1 MRCVM
6 PCDVEF
12 SAESAA
18 GQMISSI
25 MVGAAQTRKLGTTGA
40 ASPGALQDREL
51 F

>member
-1 MRCVM
+1 MCCVM

-25 MVGAAQTRKLGTTGA
+25 MVGAAPTRKPATTGG
-40 ASPGALQDREL
+40 ASRGVLQDHGL

>member
-1 MRCVM
+1 MRYVM

-25 MVGAAQTRKLGTTGA
+25 MVGAAQTRKLVITGTV
-40 ASPGALQDREL
+40 SPGALQDREL

>member
-25 MVGAAQTRKLGTTGA
+25 MVGAAPTRKLATTGG
-40 ASPGALQDREL
+40 ASRGDLQDREL

>member
-1 MRCVM
+1 MRCVL

-18 GQMISSI
+18 GQIISSI
-25 MVGAAQTRKLGTTGA
+25 MVGVAQTRKSVTTGT

>member
-1 MRCVM
+1 MRCVL

-12 SAESAA
+12 SAESAV

-25 MVGAAQTRKLGTTGA
+25 MVGAAQTRKPVTTGTV
-40 ASPGALQDREL
+40 SPGALQDREL

>member
-1 MRCVM
+1 MRCAM

-18 GQMISSI
+18 GQIISSI
-25 MVGAAQTRKLGTTGA
+25 MVGAAQTRKLGARGT